1 MDEAIRLLTSS
12 VKDLYS
18 KVSTLE
24 NDSSDNVTTLVT
36 YIKKMMS
43 RIKTL
48 ESQTGQMVEF
58 DVIKSKIYDLE
69 PLKNRVAEMSNL
81 ALKTVNLERE
91 VVELKKQLDSIR
103 TMIDTI
109 FVQSHNTRLIQLE
122 ESVRYLLENKTSSE
136 VRDAPQV
143 EHNEDEELD

>member
-91 VVELKKQLDSIR
+91 VIELKKQLDSIR

-122 ESVRYLLENKTSSE
+122 ESVRYLLENKPSSE
-136 VRDAPQV
+136 EREVPQV
-143 EHNEDEELD
+143 EHDEEQELD